1 MDFRSLHFSLDLVA
15 GSGLVLSPEQK
26 ATLQTSLVIL
36 KRNYKF
42 TRVVFWGKILGI
54 KADYYI
60 AQGIGHDEM
69 SDKKTLYSLNCM
81 EWNLLPP
88 ATKTM
93 IDETSVIKGLFL
105 GDPSHDYEHIEM
117 SKDEEGHEAQ
127 EEEITVKIK
136 EEQRLAAAISLID
149 KEAAVVPRGAYI
161 KTPHG
166 HVHTNRSF
174 EGLSV
179 SDAGKLSS
187 YFHFAEP
194 VHLKQKSLLEKADLD
209 PSMDFMDSLENDI
222 PKGSWSLQFEKGS
235 SVLVLRS
242 LLWGG
247 LTFFHIPMTPQH
259 GYIYMGTG
267 LKNIDLPFM
276 L

>member
-36 KRNYKF
+36 KRHYKF

-60 AQGIGHDEM
+60 AQGIGHDEI

-93 IDETSVIKGLFL
+93 IDETSVIKGCFL
-105 GDPSHDYEHIEM
+105 GDPSHDYEHIETR
-117 SKDEEGHEAQ
+117 KDEDGHEAQ

-166 HVHTNRSF
+166 LVHTNRSF
-174 EGLSV
+174 EG
-179 SDAGKLSS
+179 
-187 YFHFAEP
+187 
-194 VHLKQKSLLEKADLD
+194 
-209 PSMDFMDSLENDI
+209 
-222 PKGSWSLQFEKGS
+222 SWSLQFEKCS

-242 LLWGG
+242 LLWCG
-247 LTFFHIPMTPQH
+247 LTFYHIPMTPQH

>member
-1 MDFRSLHFSLDLVA
+1 MESRDKCAREVVPIVRTGRKWTERNVVEDTKA
-15 GSGLVLSPEQK
+15 GKRRPWFQFGSPERHK
-26 ATLQTSLVIL
+26 PAPAERRKS
-36 KRNYKF
+36 
-42 TRVVFWGKILGI
+42 VVTEV
-54 KADYYI
+54 
-60 AQGIGHDEM
+60 QNQEERM
-69 SDKKTLYSLNCM
+69 SLNCM